1 MKRFFKALTATVL
14 AVTMIFSLTACGQKL
29 ALGKEMIKCES
40 QLDAVVKLDQGTLD
54 AVVIDSIMAGY
65 YAKTGDYAGKI
76 AIVEDLVLAQE
87 EYGIAGRKGDKA
99 FVSKI
104 NDALIALNS
113 NGKLG
118 EVADKFGVKG
128 SLAVKADTTNPL
140 ASADDDSWTKIVN
153 SKKIVIGYTVFAPIA
168 YEEAGALTG
177 FDIELAKEVVKYLN
191 EQNSTDIKVEFLV
204 INWDSKE
211 ALLEEGSIDLVWNGM
226 TITEERKESMCISV
240 PYLYNKQVAV
250 VATADKD
257 KYSDKDSFKNAVI
270 GVEKGSAGQ
279 SCVEGPSEE

>member
-1 MKRFFKALTATVL
+1 MKKFFKALTATVL

-87 EYGIAGRKGDKA
+87 EYGIAGRKDDKA

-113 NGKLG
+113 NGKLA

-177 FDIELAKEVVKYLN
+177 FDIELAKEVIKYLN

>member
-1 MKRFFKALTATVL
+1 MKKLLTSITAAFL
-14 AVTMIFSLTACGQKL
+14 AVTMLFSLTACGQKL

-87 EYGIAGRKGDKA
+87 EYGIAGRKADKA

-104 NDALIALNS
+104 NDALIAMNA
-113 NGKLG
+113 NGKLA
-118 EVADKFGVKG
+118 EVADQFGVKS
-128 SLAVKADTTNPL
+128 SLALKADTTNPL
-140 ASADDDSWTKIVN
+140 KDATDDSWNKIVS

-168 YEEAGALTG
+168 YEVEGALTG

-191 EQNSTDIKVEFLV
+191 EQNETEIEVEFMV

-211 ALLEEGSIDLVWNGM
+211 ALLEEGTIDLVWNGM
-226 TITEERKESMCISV
+226 TINAERLAAMCISV

-250 VATADKD
+250 VAASEVKN
-257 KYSDKDSFKNAVI
+257 YSNKDSFKNAVI

-279 SCVEGPSEE
+279 ACVEGK

>member
-1 MKRFFKALTATVL
+1 MKKLLTSITAAFL
-14 AVTMIFSLTACGQKL
+14 AVTMLFSLTGCGQSL

-87 EYGIAGRKGDKA
+87 EYGIAGRKADKA

-104 NDALIALNS
+104 NDALIALNA
-113 NGKLG
+113 NGKLA
-118 EVADKFGVKG
+118 EVADQFGVKS
-128 SLAVKADTTNPL
+128 SLALKADTTNPL
-140 ASADDDSWTKIVN
+140 KDATDDSWNNIVS

-168 YEEAGALTG
+168 YEVEGALTG

-191 EQNSTDIKVEFLV
+191 EQNETEIEVEFMV

-211 ALLEEGSIDLVWNGM
+211 ALLEEGTIDLVWNGM
-226 TITEERKESMCISV
+226 TINEERLAAMCISV

-250 VATADKD
+250 VAADEVEN
-257 KYSDKDSFKNAVI
+257 YSDKDSFKNAVI

-279 SCVEGPSEE
+279 ACVEGK